1 MAPRW
6 LPLVTAVVIPMLVL
20 AQGGMSVDQD
30 ATCSQL
36 DRKQYLDQETT
47 EPMVEE
53 DFRGQVTV
61 LYSVAPPKSRLTQRI
76 YRERDPIFFN
86 KIVFEEQIQL
96 AKNASHCPAP
106 LHHYHLPPHLLVVPF
121 FQLSQPDFR
130 FEGNGY
136 SDSVQFILGA
146 SAARYPEECD
156 EFVDFEDFLDNVT
169 SIAAG
174 YNISVYPNP
183 LNENGTY
190 AMYGLKEF
198 QVYVLDR
205 CSRIAYIIEPPWSLI
220 QYSYVKAAVLS
231 TLYDRPCGECDVDN
245 FLNSSLPVQ
254 KMAEL
259 QQMPTVKSTS
269 TTTTTTTTT
278 TEPSSSSTSAST
290 PRSDVRPYDDSTESD
305 EPMSTEEY
313 SEPPEPTT
321 TEEVMLFRSNI
332 TDANVTDDEDDPF
345 ANLTVTG
352 PELSIPLKIVI
363 PSIHIHYN
371 QPREDGTSYDK
382 YSYVVFQ
389 SDNPSVHQHDPSDER
404 DPPASLREI
413 SLANSTANSTLRV
426 DGVLWPLP
434 QLAEI
439 LNSSSRIL
447 YDDRTTQVFRKV
459 ARYNVSGFDELE
471 ELSIASQYAA
481 WKRRQAERAELAK
494 TEKRQYIR
502 KHYERLIQW
511 LSWQFDKS

>member
-36 DRKQYLDQETT
+36 DRKQYLDQETK

-61 LYSVAPPKSRLTQRI
+61 LYSVAPPKSRLTHRI

-96 AKNASHCPAP
+96 FHNLA
-106 LHHYHLPPHLLVVPF
+106 
-121 FQLSQPDFR
+121 FR

-136 SDSVQFILGA
+136 SESVQFILGA
-146 SAARYPEECD
+146 SAPRYPEECA
-156 EFVDFEDFLDNVT
+156 EFFDFEDFLDNVT

-259 QQMPTVKSTS
+259 QQMPTAKSTS
-269 TTTTTTTTT
+269 TTTTTTTT

-305 EPMSTEEY
+305 EPMATEEY

-321 TEEVMLFRSNI
+321 TEEVVLFRSNI

-413 SLANSTANSTLRV
+413 SLANTTANSTLRV

>member
-1 MAPRW
+1 M
-6 LPLVTAVVIPMLVL
+6 VTAVVIPMLVL

-61 LYSVAPPKSRLTQRI
+61 LYSVAPPKSRLTHRI

-96 AKNASHCPAP
+96 FHN
-106 LHHYHLPPHLLVVPF
+106 LMG
-121 FQLSQPDFR
+121 R

-156 EFVDFEDFLDNVT
+156 VDFEDFLDNVT

-290 PRSDVRPYDDSTESD
+290 PRSDLRPYDDSTESD
-305 EPMSTEEY
+305 EPVSTEEY

-321 TEEVMLFRSNI
+321 TEEVVLFRSNI

-413 SLANSTANSTLRV
+413 SLANTTANSTLRV

>member
-1 MAPRW
+1 
-6 LPLVTAVVIPMLVL
+6 
-20 AQGGMSVDQD
+20 MSVDQD

-36 DRKQYLDQETT
+36 DRKQYMDQETAQ
-47 EPMVEE
+47 PMVEE
-53 DFRGQVTV
+53 DFRGHVTV
-61 LYSVAPPKSRLTQRI
+61 LYSVAPPKTFLTRRI
-76 YRERDPIFFN
+76 YRERDPIYYN

-96 AKNASHCPAP
+96 FHN
-106 LHHYHLPPHLLVVPF
+106 LME
-121 FQLSQPDFR
+121 R

-136 SDSVQFILGA
+136 AGLQFILGA
-146 SAARYPEECD
+146 SAARYPDECD
-156 EFVDFEDFLDNVT
+156 EFTDFEDFLDNVT

-245 FLNSSLPVQ
+245 FLNSSLPAQ

-259 QQMPTVKSTS
+259 QQMPTTTSTTSTS
-269 TTTTTTTTT
+269 TTTTTTS
-278 TEPSSSSTSAST
+278 TESSSSSSTSE
-290 PRSDVRPYDDSTESD
+290 SDLRPYDDSTESE
-305 EPMSTEEY
+305 EPVSIEEY
-313 SEPPEPTT
+313 SEPPESTT
-321 TEEVMLFRSNI
+321 TEEILLYRSNI
-332 TDANVTDDEDDPF
+332 TDVNVTEDEDDPF

-363 PSIHIHYN
+363 PSIHIHYD
-371 QPREDGTSYDK
+371 QPREDGSSYDK
-382 YSYVVFQ
+382 YSYVIFQ
-389 SDNPSVHQHDPSDER
+389 SDNPSVHQHDPLDEH
-404 DPPASLREI
+404 DPPSSLREI
-413 SLANSTANSTLRV
+413 SLANATANSTLRV

-439 LNSSSRIL
+439 LNTSSTIL
-447 YDDRTTQVFRKV
+447 YDDHTTQVFRKI
-459 ARYNVSGFDELE
+459 ARYNTSGFDELE
-471 ELSIASQYAA
+471 ELSIASQYAT
-481 WKRRQAERAELAK
+481 WKRRQEQRAEMAK

>member
-1 MAPRW
+1 MAPRRW
-6 LPLVTAVVIPMLVL
+6 LPLVTATTVVLPMLVL

-36 DRKQYLDQETT
+36 DRRQYLDQETA

-61 LYSVAPPKSRLTQRI
+61 LYSVAPPKTFLTRRI
-76 YRERDPIFFN
+76 YRERDPIYYN
-86 KIVFEEQIQL
+86 KIAFEEQIQL
-96 AKNASHCPAP
+96 FHN
-106 LHHYHLPPHLLVVPF
+106 LLN
-121 FQLSQPDFR
+121 R

-136 SDSVQFILGA
+136 SDVQFILGA
-146 SAARYPEECD
+146 SAARFPDECD
-156 EFVDFEDFLDNVT
+156 EFGDFEDFLDNVT

-190 AMYGLKEF
+190 SMYGLKEF

-231 TLYDRPCGECDVDN
+231 TLYDRPCGECEVDN

-254 KMAEL
+254 KMAAEL
-259 QQMPTVKSTS
+259 QMSSTTS
-269 TTTTTTTTT
+269 TTTTTS
-278 TEPSSSSTSAST
+278 TEPSRSSSTS
-290 PRSDVRPYDDSTESD
+290 SDVRPYDDSTES
-305 EPMSTEEY
+305 EEQPVSTEEY

-321 TEEVMLFRSNI
+321 TTEEMEILFRSNI
-332 TDANVTDDEDDPF
+332 TDANVTDDDEDPF
-345 ANLTVTG
+345 SNLTVTG

-363 PSIHIHYN
+363 PSIHIHYD
-371 QPREDGTSYDK
+371 QPREDGASYDK

-389 SDNPSVHQHDPSDER
+389 SDNPSLHQHDPSDER

-413 SLANSTANSTLRV
+413 SLANATANSTLRV
-426 DGVLWPLP
+426 EGVLWPLP
-434 QLAEI
+434 QLAEM
-439 LNSSSRIL
+439 LNASSQMIL
-447 YDDRTTQVFRKV
+447 YDDRTTQVFRKI
-459 ARYNVSGFDELE
+459 ARYNASGFDELE

-481 WKRRQAERAELAK
+481 WKRRQADRAELAK